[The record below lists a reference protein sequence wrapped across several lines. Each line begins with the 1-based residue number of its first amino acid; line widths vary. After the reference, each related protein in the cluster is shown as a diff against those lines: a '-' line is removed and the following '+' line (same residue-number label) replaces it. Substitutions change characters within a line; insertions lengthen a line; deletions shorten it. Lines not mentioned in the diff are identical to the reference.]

1 MALPCLGWV
10 FPFQPNLDRPSQ
22 VWLETSLLG
31 DSQSALAMMVP
42 IKHVLGQAGE
52 NQIPPLCSVLF
63 RELFPKPFSSYDSNE
78 HCRMRQHAE
87 NPDLPLFFQS
97 SSFLTV
103 CLLTWRLFKLCLPQT
118 RGQSVSVSMWPS
130 EARQPASLVLCESPF
145 VRESLLSLSVVTSAC
160 LRPGA
165 VTRTVVPRPLNCLF
179 VAWILR
185 CLSVFSNG
193 SRMALRDHHCHRPGW
208 VHSFHEDT
216 PLRKVASTPAEVA

>member
-10 FPFQPNLDRPSQ
+10 FTFEPNLDRPSQ

-63 RELFPKPFSSYDSNE
+63 CELFPKPFSSYDSNE

-130 EARQPASLVLCESPF
+130 EARQSASLVLCESPF
-145 VRESLLSLSVVTSAC
+145 VRESLLSVGGYPRLSQAWRCDEDGCPTALELSVCGMDSQ
-160 LRPGA
+160 
-165 VTRTVVPRPLNCLF
+165 VPFCF
-179 VAWILR
+179 FKW
-185 CLSVFSNG
+185 
-193 SRMALRDHHCHRPGW
+193 
-208 VHSFHEDT
+208 
-216 PLRKVASTPAEVA
+216 K